1 MNTFLWWKIL
11 LQIKKLKLIPLN
23 YFKHLAERRSLN
35 MKIHITRKKLTI
47 HQKRK
52 KKEAHDFK
60 KVLKEYVNSILK
72 KYIF

>member
-1 MNTFLWWKIL
+1 MNTFLWGRISF
-11 LQIKKLKLIPLN
+11 KLMPLN